1 MNKEERSLLT
11 SRLPCARGIA
21 LYRQSFPSIIAI
33 RQRVLTMASVPL
45 LCNVCPKQ
53 PKFSDISHLLT
64 HIGSK
69 GHLAH
74 YFKIQVRS
82 RQDETARQ
90 TLQAYDDWYDTNQI
104 ESLLSERMI
113 LKDMKNPKTRNRNL
127 RSQRLP
133 ATRSTGK
140 TKSELMVSP
149 NNVAEEEENCRAES
163 LVDPQLSYH
172 FNTSSE
178 QQNQQQGLP
187 PLELGFSNHSLVP
200 YSSSV
205 EATSHRGAGAL
216 SVKRPDTLQI
226 RPRNWRESDDEVED
240 DELLGEDTRRCVYPD
255 PSKIGQL
262 PPMPGFHPRLR
273 ETSPSPSLYTHRA
286 IYGVSNTTDD
296 DESEAETPKLPAYKV
311 PECVKLKGTVWPGM
325 DLFDAADPEAQR
337 RRNQKKDGAVL
348 IQMRV
353 ASETVKPNELI
364 FDRDGDLL
372 KVRQITGE
380 VESSSPIKEIQPKP
394 RTQRVTSKRHPLNRI
409 SSNVRRTTAKLRPES
424 KTRTKK
430 ETDESLKQI
439 SSRALAAHDNWAANK
454 ESQNLRIRTSPG
466 NTLPKR
472 KPIARF
478 GGQPTKRKFKV
489 YEDGSPMQLGAT
501 NTEYGCRKESYPWL
515 PAPQQEPEKP
525 YNTFAAPNPAVS
537 SHNSGL
543 LTVKDPNIMLTR
555 SRPLTNLQAS
565 FVAYPHFTTNE
576 DKENANPFLE
586 PRFAQPGMAGAT
598 QQHDRSTQRY
608 FTEYP
613 SHAPRFYDHW
623 PPVANMGYGQATS
636 SGLSRRPT
644 KAYQNASET
653 DARTINPLAVHQL
666 QRPYIQKISSPLA
679 PQMRAPRPSLPTVAL
694 PQRTGPIISPT
705 KRMTR
710 AEGPEPEEEGGSSGD
725 ETVDDG
731 MDGASIWFGSPD
743 AE

>member
-1 MNKEERSLLT
+1 
-11 SRLPCARGIA
+11 
-21 LYRQSFPSIIAI
+21 
-33 RQRVLTMASVPL
+33 MASVPL

-53 PKFSDISHLLT
+53 PTFSDISHLLT

-82 RQDETARQ
+82 RQDEAARQ
-90 TLQAYDDWYDTNQI
+90 TLQAYDDWYDVNQI

-113 LKDMKNPKTRNRNL
+113 LKDMKNPKTRTRNL
-127 RSQRLP
+127 RSQLSP
-133 ATRSTGK
+133 ATRSTGR

-149 NNVAEEEENCRAES
+149 NILAKEEEQGRAES

-172 FNTSSE
+172 FNTLIQQQNQ

-187 PLELGFSNHSLVP
+187 PCELGFSNHSLVP
-200 YSSSV
+200 YSSSA
-205 EATSHRGAGAL
+205 EATSRRGAGNL
-216 SVKRPDTLQI
+216 PIKGPNTLQN
-226 RPRNWRESDDEVED
+226 RSRNWEESDDEVED
-240 DELLGEDTRRCVYPD
+240 DGLFDEDIGRCVYPD

-273 ETSPSPSLYTHRA
+273 GASPSPSLYTRRA
-286 IYGVSNTTDD
+286 IYGISNTTDD
-296 DESEAETPKLPAYKV
+296 EESEAETPNPPAHKV

-348 IQMRV
+348 VQMKV

-364 FDRDGDLL
+364 FGRDGDLL

-380 VESSSPIKEIQPKP
+380 VESSSPIKDIQPKP
-394 RTQRVTSKRHPLNRI
+394 RTQRVTSKRNPLNGI
-409 SSNVRRTTAKLRPES
+409 SSNVRRATTKS
-424 KTRTKK
+424 HTKTSTRTKK

-439 SSRALAAHDNWAANK
+439 SSRALAAHNNWAANK
-454 ESQNLRIRTSPG
+454 KSKNPRVRAFPADI
-466 NTLPKR
+466 LPKR
-472 KPIARF
+472 KPVAKF
-478 GGQPTKRKFKV
+478 GGQPTKKKLKV
-489 YEDGSPMQLGAT
+489 YEDGSPIQLGAT
-501 NTEYGCRKESYPWL
+501 DTEYGRRGESYPWL
-515 PAPQQEPEKP
+515 PTPQQEPEKP
-525 YNTFAAPNPAVS
+525 YNTFAAPHPAAPS
-537 SHNSGL
+537 YSTRQL
-543 LTVKDPNIMLTR
+543 AVKNPNIMLAR
-555 SRPLTNLQAS
+555 SRPLDNLQAS
-565 FVAYPHFTTNE
+565 FAAYPHFTTNE

-608 FTEYP
+608 FTEYS

-623 PPVANMGYGQATS
+623 PPVANMGYGHATP
-636 SGLSRRPT
+636 SGLSRRPIM
-644 KAYQNASET
+644 AYQKASET
-653 DARTINPLAVHQL
+653 NTRTINPLAVHQL
-666 QRPYIQKISSPLA
+666 QRPYIQKISPPTALLT
-679 PQMRAPRPSLPTVAL
+679 RAPRPSLPMIAP
-694 PQRTGPIISPT
+694 PQRTRPVISPT

-743 AE
+743 AD